1 MKVDELMSKV
11 EPRPQLSECQTSGI
25 SLAVYVL
32 SSRLERHLLPSSMAP
47 LSADFSGVT
56 LATRTHVFVA
66 GQSTQ
71 QVTLKL
77 LAALVTAGFLISS
90 TVCVVHLMVM

>member
-1 MKVDELMSKV
+1 
-11 EPRPQLSECQTSGI
+11 
-25 SLAVYVL
+25 
-32 SSRLERHLLPSSMAP
+32 MAQ